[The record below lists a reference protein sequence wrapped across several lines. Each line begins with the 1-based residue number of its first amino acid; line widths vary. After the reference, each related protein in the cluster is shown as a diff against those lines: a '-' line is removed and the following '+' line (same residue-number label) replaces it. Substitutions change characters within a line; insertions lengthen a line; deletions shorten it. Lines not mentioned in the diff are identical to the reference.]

1 MFTRSLSVLAG
12 VLVVAGT
19 LAVASALATD
29 EPTPPVQGTT
39 RACVDNMRPLSR
51 LRVGWQGG
59 FRRGVIRGIAID
71 QGCGAAGAGKVK
83 SVDVAI
89 SRRVGTRCQ
98 HLRRNGKLG
107 RASSCTTHIWLRA
120 KGSKAWSFRL
130 RHQLPRGKYLVSTRA
145 IDAAGNIETR
155 GHR

>member
-1 MFTRSLSVLAG
+1 MFTRSLSALAG

-29 EPTPPVQGTT
+29 EPSPPVQGST

-51 LRVGWQGG
+51 LRVGWQSG

-83 SVDVAI
+83 RVDVAI
-89 SRRVGTRCQ
+89 ARKVGERCQ
-98 HLRRNGKLG
+98 HLMRSGRLG
-107 RASSCTTHIWLRA
+107 RASACTSHIWLAA
-120 KGSKAWSFRL
+120 KGSKSWTFRA
-130 RHQLPRGKYLVSTRA
+130 RHKLPRGRYLVRTRA
-145 IDAAGNIETR
+145 IDAAGNVEAQAR
-155 GHR
+155 